1 MSLKTIIIY
10 QNKIL
15 FNILNELYSDKFN
28 IISFD
33 EKNLVNSNLENNQNH
48 LIIVSHNDKNF
59 KNQLVIKN
67 FPLKIKKIL
76 DLININFLKNSFK
89 TQSNIKVGLYTLNLN
104 SKEISQHNKKIF
116 LTEKES
122 NLILFL
128 KKSNKP
134 VNISQLQKEVWG
146 HVSELD
152 THTVE
157 THIYRLRKKIK
168 EIFNDENFINSTQ
181 EGYKIN

>member
-15 FNILNELYSDKFN
+15 FNILNELYSEKFN
-28 IISFD
+28 IISED
-33 EKNLVNSNLENNQNH
+33 EKNLVNLNFENNENN

-59 KNQLVIKN
+59 KNQLIIKN

-76 DLININFLKNSFK
+76 DLININLLKKNYK
-89 TQSNIKVGLYTLNLN
+89 TQSNIKIGSYILNLN
-104 SKEISQHNKKIF
+104 SKEISQNNKKIF
-116 LTEKES
+116 LTERES

-128 KKSNKP
+128 KNSAKP
-134 VNISQLQKEVWG
+134 ANINQLQKEVWG
-146 HVSELD
+146 HASELD

-168 EIFNDENFINSTQ
+168 ETFNDDSFINSTQ
-181 EGYKIN
+181 EGYKIS

>member
-15 FNILNELYSDKFN
+15 FNILNELYSEKFN
-28 IISFD
+28 IISED
-33 EKNLVNSNLENNQNH
+33 EKNLVNLNFENNENN
-48 LIIVSHNDKNF
+48 LIIVSHNNKNF
-59 KNQLVIKN
+59 KNQLIIKN

-76 DLININFLKNSFK
+76 DLININLSKKNYK
-89 TQSNIKVGLYTLNLN
+89 TQSNIKIGSYILNLN
-104 SKEISQHNKKIF
+104 SKKISQNDKKIF
-116 LTEKES
+116 LTERES

-128 KKSNKP
+128 KNSAKP
-134 VNISQLQKEVWG
+134 ANINQLQKEVWG
-146 HVSELD
+146 HASELD

-168 EIFNDENFINSTQ
+168 ETFNDDSFINSTQ
-181 EGYKIN
+181 EGYKIS